1 MKITRFYEI
10 AEEILKNDPFTMA
23 YVDQYINNLTESE
36 IDYIN
41 FENYHD
47 ILNGASDPERY
58 ARTGEGFCT
67 TYNILKVHFPEKSE
81 KEIEQLFDTCPDIS
95 EKALQLEIIYCKIA
109 FNVIGLILNFDN
121 YGVYGMNK
129 NLNKLKNNIQGGF

>member
-1 MKITRFYEI
+1 MKIKRFYEI
-10 AEEILKNDPFTMA
+10 AETVLKNDPVTMS
-23 YVDQYINNLTESE
+23 YVFQYIDNLTENE
-36 IDYIN
+36 TDYIN
-41 FENYHD
+41 FNNYAD
-47 ILNGASDPERY
+47 VLNGAQDPEHY

-81 KEIEQLFDTCPDIS
+81 REIEQLFKTCEDIS

-121 YGVYGMNK
+121 YGVYGMNE
-129 NLNKLKNNIQGGF
+129 NLNRIKNDIQGTN

>member
-1 MKITRFYEI
+1 MKIKRFYEI
-10 AEEILKNDPFTMA
+10 AEEVLKNDPITMS
-23 YVDQYINNLTESE
+23 YVDQYINNLTEDG

-41 FENYHD
+41 FNNYCD
-47 ILNGASDPERY
+47 ILNGAQNPEHY

-121 YGVYGMNK
+121 YGVYGMNE
-129 NLNKLKNNIQGGF
+129 NLNRIKNDIKAGK

>member
-1 MKITRFYEI
+1 MKIKRFYEI
-10 AEEILKNDPFTMA
+10 AEEVLKNDPITMT
-23 YVDQYINNLTESE
+23 YVNNLIDNLTEGG
-36 IDYIN
+36 IDHIN
-41 FENYHD
+41 FSNYSD
-47 ILNGASDPERY
+47 VLNGASDPEHY

-81 KEIEQLFDTCPDIS
+81 KEIESLFDTCPDIS

-121 YGVYGMNK
+121 YGVYGMTE
-129 NLNKLKNNIQGGF
+129 NLNRIKNDIKAGE

>member
-1 MKITRFYEI
+1 MKIKRFYEI
-10 AEEILKNDPFTMA
+10 AEEVLKNDPITMA

-47 ILNGASDPERY
+47 ILNGAQNPERY

-121 YGVYGMNK
+121 YGVYGMSE

>member
-1 MKITRFYEI
+1 M
-10 AEEILKNDPFTMA
+10 
-23 YVDQYINNLTESE
+23 
-36 IDYIN
+36 
-41 FENYHD
+41 
-47 ILNGASDPERY
+47 
-58 ARTGEGFCT
+58 
-67 TYNILKVHFPEKSE
+67 HFPEKSE

-121 YGVYGMNK
+121 YGVYGMSE